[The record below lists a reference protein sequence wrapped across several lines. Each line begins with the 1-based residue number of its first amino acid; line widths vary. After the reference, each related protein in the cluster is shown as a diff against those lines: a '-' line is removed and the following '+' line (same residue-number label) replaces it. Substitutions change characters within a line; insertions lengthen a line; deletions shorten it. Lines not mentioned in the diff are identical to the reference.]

1 MQRFAVFDQDG
12 TLVNSV
18 PDLLGALNRA
28 VVKRGMAAF
37 TEDEVRP
44 MIGDG
49 AGVLVTRAFAMR
61 GRVPDREV
69 MAELVADYTAHA
81 AELSRPYPGV
91 METLTLLREQGWVLA
106 VCSNKPASAARAEL
120 AGLRLAGFFAYVSG
134 GDSFAV
140 RKPDPGHVLQTLA
153 ACGGDPSR
161 AVMVGDHHNDIDA
174 ARAAGVASVWARW
187 GYGTDAVGASAEA
200 DSFDELPRI
209 LAALVPA

>member
-18 PDLLGALNRA
+18 PDLLGALNR
-28 VVKRGMAAF
+28 VVAKRGMAAF

-49 AGVLVTRAFAMR
+49 AGVLLKRAFATR

-91 METLTLLREQGWVLA
+91 VETLTLLREQGWVLS

-120 AGLRLAGFFAYVSG
+120 AGLGLAGLFAFVAG

-153 ACGGDPSR
+153 ASGGDPAR

-174 ARAAGVASVWARW
+174 ASAAGVASVWARW
-187 GYGTDAVGASAEA
+187 GYGTDAAGASAEA
-200 DSFDELPRI
+200 SSFSQLP
-209 LAALVPA
+209 ALLDQLLPV